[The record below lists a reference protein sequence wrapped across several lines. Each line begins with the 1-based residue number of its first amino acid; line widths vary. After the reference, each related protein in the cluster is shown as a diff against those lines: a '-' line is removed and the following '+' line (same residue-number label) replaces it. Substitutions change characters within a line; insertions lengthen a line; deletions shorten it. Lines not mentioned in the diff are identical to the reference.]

1 MIRSPIYAY
10 AYLSDDS
17 LTLTASC
24 RSLCSQSFIMLL
36 RGEALSLPTVK
47 LSHPMQQHQLPGAS
61 ISVGAVKNEASKLLE
76 RIQRLSENTFVLK
89 TVESTSSS
97 SSAVR
102 NVVGSRI
109 RSESLKVVSEANANV
124 VDDDSTR
131 PDQLDV
137 LTIGPESII
146 LQKVSSTNRYEA
158 YVNISLGLCSTATSA
173 SARVGAV
180 EVRLQSSVAFLRLS
194 KSQVTMSTSYRKE
207 R

>member
-1 MIRSPIYAY
+1 
-10 AYLSDDS
+10 
-17 LTLTASC
+17 
-24 RSLCSQSFIMLL
+24 MLL
-36 RGEALSLPTVK
+36 RGEALPTIK
-47 LSHPMQQHQLPGAS
+47 LSHPMQQHQLPGTS

-89 TVESTSSS
+89 TVENTTSSSS

-102 NVVGSRI
+102 NVVGSQI
-109 RSESLKVVSEANANV
+109 RSGSLKVVTEANANA

-131 PDQLDV
+131 SDQPDV

-158 YVNISLGLCSTATSA
+158 YVNISLGICSTAT
-173 SARVGAV
+173 RVGAV

-194 KSQVTMSTSYRKE
+194 KSQVTMSTGYRKE

>member
-1 MIRSPIYAY
+1 
-10 AYLSDDS
+10 
-17 LTLTASC
+17 
-24 RSLCSQSFIMLL
+24 MLL
-36 RGEALSLPTVK
+36 RGEALPTVK

-61 ISVGAVKNEASKLLE
+61 ISVGAAKNEASKLLE
-76 RIQRLSENTFVLK
+76 RIQRLNENTFVLK

-97 SSAVR
+97 SSSSSAVR
-102 NVVGSRI
+102 NVVGSQI
-109 RSESLKVVSEANANV
+109 RSGSLKVVTEANA

-131 PDQLDV
+131 SDQLDV

-173 SARVGAV
+173 SARLGAV

-194 KSQVTMSTSYRKE
+194 KSQVTMSTVYRKE

>member
-1 MIRSPIYAY
+1 
-10 AYLSDDS
+10 
-17 LTLTASC
+17 
-24 RSLCSQSFIMLL
+24 MLL
-36 RGEALSLPTVK
+36 RGEALPTVK
-47 LSHPMQQHQLPGAS
+47 LSHPMQHHQLPGAS

-97 SSAVR
+97 SSSSSSSAVR
-102 NVVGSRI
+102 NVVGSQI
-109 RSESLKVVSEANANV
+109 RSGSLKVVSEANANV

-173 SARVGAV
+173 SARLGAV

-194 KSQVTMSTSYRKE
+194 KSQVTMSTGYRKE

>member
-1 MIRSPIYAY
+1 
-10 AYLSDDS
+10 
-17 LTLTASC
+17 
-24 RSLCSQSFIMLL
+24 MLL
-36 RGEALSLPTVK
+36 RGEALPTVK

-61 ISVGAVKNEASKLLE
+61 ISVGAAKNEASKLLE

-97 SSAVR
+97 SSSSLSSAVR
-102 NVVGSRI
+102 NVVGSQI
-109 RSESLKVVSEANANV
+109 RSGSLKVVSKANA
-124 VDDDSTR
+124 VDDDATR
-131 PDQLDV
+131 SDQLDV

-158 YVNISLGLCSTATSA
+158 YVNISLGLCSTTTSA
-173 SARVGAV
+173 RLGAV

-194 KSQVTMSTSYRKE
+194 KSQVTMSTGYRKE

>member
-1 MIRSPIYAY
+1 
-10 AYLSDDS
+10 
-17 LTLTASC
+17 
-24 RSLCSQSFIMLL
+24 MLL
-36 RGEALSLPTVK
+36 RGEALPTVK

-61 ISVGAVKNEASKLLE
+61 ISVGAAKNEASKLLE

-97 SSAVR
+97 SSSSSSAVR
-102 NVVGSRI
+102 NVVGSQI
-109 RSESLKVVSEANANV
+109 RSGSLKVVSEANA
-124 VDDDSTR
+124 VDDDATR
-131 PDQLDV
+131 SDQPDV

-158 YVNISLGLCSTATSA
+158 YVNISLGLCSTAA

-194 KSQVTMSTSYRKE
+194 KSQVTMSTGYRKE

>member
-1 MIRSPIYAY
+1 
-10 AYLSDDS
+10 
-17 LTLTASC
+17 
-24 RSLCSQSFIMLL
+24 MLL
-36 RGEALSLPTVK
+36 RGEALPTVK

-61 ISVGAVKNEASKLLE
+61 ISVGAAKNEASKLLE
-76 RIQRLSENTFVLK
+76 RIQRLSENTFILK
-89 TVESTSSS
+89 TVESTSSSSSSS

-102 NVVGSRI
+102 NVVGSQI
-109 RSESLKVVSEANANV
+109 RSGSLKVVTEANANA

-131 PDQLDV
+131 SDQLDV

-158 YVNISLGLCSTATSA
+158 YVNISLGLCSTAA
-173 SARVGAV
+173 SARLGAV

-194 KSQVTMSTSYRKE
+194 KSQVTMSTGYRKE

>member
-1 MIRSPIYAY
+1 
-10 AYLSDDS
+10 
-17 LTLTASC
+17 
-24 RSLCSQSFIMLL
+24 MLL
-36 RGEALSLPTVK
+36 RGEALPTVK
-47 LSHPMQQHQLPGAS
+47 LSHPMQHHQLPGAS

-97 SSAVR
+97 SSSSSAVR
-102 NVVGSRI
+102 NVVGSQI
-109 RSESLKVVSEANANV
+109 RSGSLKVVSEANANA

-131 PDQLDV
+131 SDQLDV

-173 SARVGAV
+173 SARLGAV

-194 KSQVTMSTSYRKE
+194 KSQVTMSTGYRKE

>member
-1 MIRSPIYAY
+1 
-10 AYLSDDS
+10 
-17 LTLTASC
+17 
-24 RSLCSQSFIMLL
+24 MLL
-36 RGEALSLPTVK
+36 RGEALPTVK

-61 ISVGAVKNEASKLLE
+61 ISVGAAKNEASKLLE
-76 RIQRLSENTFVLK
+76 RIQRLNENTFVLK

-97 SSAVR
+97 SSSSSSAVR
-102 NVVGSRI
+102 NVVGSQI
-109 RSESLKVVSEANANV
+109 RSGSLKVVTEANANA

-131 PDQLDV
+131 SDQLDV

-173 SARVGAV
+173 RVGAV

-194 KSQVTMSTSYRKE
+194 KSQVTMSTGYRKE